1 MSDARLVAHSIT
13 EARLYLMVTPCPSC
27 STGPLRMSQAQTTEG
42 EAGGSE
48 LTIDAGCG
56 RCETAVSFTF
66 LLPPG
71 VGAGVGAD
79 ADAVAPQIN
88 NTDQPSRI
96 IDVAHWLTLFR
107 MGAEEAGRESDKTQ
121 ARELWIEVGQ
131 YLAEA
136 LKFYD
141 DPDSDLPS
149 EEAFFS
155 DTSRTR
161 LRENPEQFS
170 RQRLINLRAKLPFPS
185 AASSTTSS
193 EKRGRGPRLRRPQQ

>member
-27 STGPLRMSQAQTTEG
+27 STGPLRPSQLQTTGG
-42 EAGGSE
+42 EAGESE
-48 LTIDAGCG
+48 LTIDASCSS
-56 RCETAVSFTF
+56 CESALSFTF

-71 VGAGVGAD
+71 VGAD
-79 ADAVAPQIN
+79 ADVDTPQIN
-88 NTDQPSRI
+88 TTDQPSRI

-121 ARELWIEVGQ
+121 ARELWIESGQ

-149 EEAFFS
+149 EEAFFG

-193 EKRGRGPRLRRPQQ
+193 EKRGRGSRLRRPQQ

>member
-27 STGPLRMSQAQTTEG
+27 STGPLRPSQLQTTGG

-48 LTIDAGCG
+48 LTIDASCSS
-56 RCETAVSFTF
+56 CESALSFTF

-71 VGAGVGAD
+71 VGAD
-79 ADAVAPQIN
+79 ADVDTPRIN
-88 NTDQPSRI
+88 TTDDPSRI

-107 MGAEEAGRESDKTQ
+107 MGAEEAGHESDKTQ
-121 ARELWIEVGQ
+121 ARELWIESGQ

-185 AASSTTSS
+185 ASSSPTSS
-193 EKRGRGPRLRRPQQ
+193 VKHRGGPRLRRPQQ

>member
-27 STGPLRMSQAQTTEG
+27 STGPLRPSQLQTTGG

-48 LTIDAGCG
+48 LIIDASCSG
-56 RCETAVSFTF
+56 CETASSFTF
-66 LLPPG
+66 LLPPEF
-71 VGAGVGAD
+71 GAD
-79 ADAVAPQIN
+79 ADVDTPRIN
-88 NTDQPSRI
+88 TTDDPSRI

-107 MGAEEAGRESDKTQ
+107 MGAEEAGHESDKTQ
-121 ARELWIEVGQ
+121 ARELWIESGQ

-185 AASSTTSS
+185 ASSSPTSS
-193 EKRGRGPRLRRPQQ
+193 VKHRGGPRLRRPQQ